1 MSDVNTE
8 DTAGP
13 SQQKVLSPEA
23 RERIERNRLA
33 AKRKLLEKSG
43 AVQEVLAAYKIR
55 DGIENNTCQPSG
67 SEPKVKKTKSARE
80 QMLDNDIQ
88 NAVSKGTIVRIQ
100 GTKLIDTGGGF
111 LLEEKDLTIPE
122 EEDIQVVK
130 EPAAI
135 VPSDVPN
142 CDECGKPFVESFLL
156 KSFNHP
162 VCDSCKYVNS
172 WKRNTTKN
180 SLCCML

>member
-1 MSDVNTE
+1 MSGVNGD

-13 SQQKVLSPEA
+13 SQQKVLSPEV

-55 DGIENNTCQPSG
+55 DVIENNNGQSSV
-67 SEPKVKKTKSARE
+67 SEPRVKKSKSARE
-80 QMLDNDIQ
+80 QMLDNDVQ

-111 LLEEKDLTIPE
+111 LLEERDLTTAE
-122 EEDIQVVK
+122 EEDIAVVK

-135 VPSDVPN
+135 QPSDVPN
-142 CDECGKPFVESFLL
+142 CEECGKPFVESFLHQ
-156 KSFNHP
+156 SFNHP
-162 VCDSCKYVNS
+162 VCDSCK
-172 WKRNTTKN
+172 
-180 SLCCML
+180 